1 VSRLARAVVVALAT
15 ATVVLP
21 VGGLGATSATAATC
35 AAGGGVSV
43 VVDFNSLGGGVQTAC
58 VAGGGGEKAPA
69 LLDAAGHTLT
79 RVRTQQGFVC
89 RVDDL
94 PSQEQ
99 EACQNTPP
107 ADAYWGLWWSNGTSG
122 TWTYSTVGV
131 DGLTI
136 PDGGSVALSWDDV
149 DGSAPPSATPPK
161 AAASSPSSAPASSP
175 AASPTKKATPAAG
188 GGGTSGSPSGGS
200 SSSSSAE
207 ASSSATA
214 GPSATGT
221 TDESA
226 TERKRAR
233 KGRDSDEATASA
245 TPTGSATPEDEPSAD
260 TAAERRTTE
269 AAAAEADGLPVWV
282 APVALLVLA
291 AGGGAAVWLR
301 RRAIP

>member
-43 VVDFNSLGGGVQTAC
+43 VVDFNSLGGGVQTSC
-58 VAGGGGEKAPA
+58 VAGGGGDKASA
-69 LLDAAGHTLT
+69 IFGAAGHTLG
-79 RVRTQQGFVC
+79 RVQQQPGFVC
-89 RVDDL
+89 RVDGL
-94 PSQEQ
+94 PSPEQ
-99 EACQNTPP
+99 EACVKTPP

-122 TWTYSTVGV
+122 SWTYSTVGV

-175 AASPTKKATPAAG
+175 AASPTKKAPSAG
-188 GGGTSGSPSGGS
+188 GGGTSGSPASG
-200 SSSSSAE
+200 SSSSAE

-214 GPSATGT
+214 GPSATST

-233 KGRDSDEATASA
+233 KGRDSGEATAGA

-269 AAAAEADGLPVWV
+269 AAATEADGLPVWV

>member
-1 VSRLARAVVVALAT
+1 MSRLARAVVVALAT

-43 VVDFNSLGGGVQTAC
+43 VVDFNSLGGGVQTSC
-58 VAGGGGEKAPA
+58 VAGGGGDKASA
-69 LLDAAGHTLT
+69 IFGAAGHTLG
-79 RVRTQQGFVC
+79 RVQQQPGFVC
-89 RVDDL
+89 RVDGL
-94 PSQEQ
+94 PSPEQ
-99 EACQNTPP
+99 EACVKTPP

-122 TWTYSTVGV
+122 SWTYSTVGV

-161 AAASSPSSAPASSP
+161 AAASSP
-175 AASPTKKATPAAG
+175 AASPTKKATPSAG
-188 GGGTSGSPSGGS
+188 GGGTSGSPASG
-200 SSSSSAE
+200 SSSSAE

-214 GPSATGT
+214 GPSATST

-233 KGRDSDEATASA
+233 KGRDSGEATAGA

-269 AAAAEADGLPVWV
+269 AAATEADGLPVWV

>member
-1 VSRLARAVVVALAT
+1 MSRLARAVVVALAT

-58 VAGGGGEKAPA
+58 VTGGGGDKAPA
-69 LLDAAGHTLT
+69 LFDAAGHTLT

-149 DGSAPPSATPPK
+149 GGSAPPSATPPK

-175 AASPTKKATPAAG
+175 AASTTKKATPAAG
-188 GGGTSGSPSGGS
+188 GDGTSGSPSGG
-200 SSSSSAE
+200 SSSSAE

-221 TDESA
+221 TDVSA

-245 TPTGSATPEDEPSAD
+245 TPTGSATPEDEPSVD

>member
-1 VSRLARAVVVALAT
+1 MSRLARAVVVALAT

-58 VAGGGGEKAPA
+58 VAGGGGDKAPA
-69 LLDAAGHTLT
+69 LFDAAGHTLT

-200 SSSSSAE
+200 SSSAE

-245 TPTGSATPEDEPSAD
+245 TPTGSATPEVEPSAD

>member
-1 VSRLARAVVVALAT
+1 MSRIARAVVVALAT

-58 VAGGGGEKAPA
+58 VAGGGGDKASA
-69 LLDAAGHTLT
+69 IFGAAGHTLG
-79 RVRTQQGFVC
+79 RVQQQPGFVC
-89 RVDDL
+89 RVDGL
-94 PSQEQ
+94 PSAEQ
-99 EACQNTPP
+99 EACVKTPP

-188 GGGTSGSPSGGS
+188 GGGTSDSPSGG
-200 SSSSSAE
+200 SSSSAE

-214 GPSATGT
+214 GPSATST

-245 TPTGSATPEDEPSAD
+245 TATDSATPEVEPSAD

-291 AGGGAAVWLR
+291 TGGGAAVWLR

>member
-1 VSRLARAVVVALAT
+1 MSRIARAVVVALAT

-58 VAGGGGEKAPA
+58 VAGGGGDKASA
-69 LLDAAGHTLT
+69 IFGAAGHTLG
-79 RVRTQQGFVC
+79 RVQQQPGFVC
-89 RVDDL
+89 RVDGL
-94 PSQEQ
+94 PSPEQ
-99 EACQNTPP
+99 EACVKTPP

-122 TWTYSTVGV
+122 SWTYSTVGV

-175 AASPTKKATPAAG
+175 AASPTKKATPSAG
-188 GGGTSGSPSGGS
+188 GGGPTSA
-200 SSSSSAE
+200 SSSAAGSTDGATAE
-207 ASSSATA
+207 PTASSSATA
-214 GPSATGT
+214 G
-221 TDESA
+221 SA

-233 KGRDSDEATASA
+233 KDRDSGEATAGA
-245 TPTGSATPEDEPSAD
+245 TPTGSATPEDEPSAY

>member
-1 VSRLARAVVVALAT
+1 MSRLARAVVVALAT

-58 VAGGGGEKAPA
+58 VTGGGGDKAPA
-69 LLDAAGHTLT
+69 LFDAAGHTLT

-200 SSSSSAE
+200 SSSAE

-214 GPSATGT
+214 GPSATST

-245 TPTGSATPEDEPSAD
+245 TPTGSATPEDEPSVD